1 MILII
6 IAVVVVGIALVARA
20 SWWLVSARSET
31 RSLDHYGDAM
41 QSLRTF
47 PERLLSSEQRR
58 PIVPAVQPNE
68 TEPGLSPPTP
78 ERLLS
83 GPSGSRGPHSW
94 ASEASSASA
103 QVDGRSIPPA
113 ADRPSAARTAA
124 QVIGLGDPPG
134 GRDPAVEANA
144 RLTGSTGLVL
154 IALLF
159 VEGLTIPFI
168 GRLVSWHILI
178 GLILVPP
185 LMVKMGSVLWRF
197 SRYYLND
204 PAFRR
209 AGPPHPLLRVL
220 GPLVMISTIVLFG
233 SGIALWLIGPTDRTM
248 FQLHQLSFVLWFIA
262 VAAHVVAH
270 LLRATRLAAA
280 DARDARGGR
289 GVGARQRRRA
299 RGRRGL
305 IAVSLV
311 AGLLLGLAARSVSSY
326 WTNGRTDRPAIH
338 ASSSSAVHRS

>member
-1 MILII
+1 
-6 IAVVVVGIALVARA
+6 
-20 SWWLVSARSET
+20 
-31 RSLDHYGDAM
+31 
-41 QSLRTF
+41 
-47 PERLLSSEQRR
+47 
-58 PIVPAVQPNE
+58 
-68 TEPGLSPPTP
+68 
-78 ERLLS
+78 
-83 GPSGSRGPHSW
+83 
-94 ASEASSASA
+94 
-103 QVDGRSIPPA
+103 
-113 ADRPSAARTAA
+113 
-124 QVIGLGDPPG
+124 
-134 GRDPAVEANA
+134 
-144 RLTGSTGLVL
+144 LTGSTGLVL

-159 VEGLTIPFI
+159 VEGLTVPFI

-185 LMVKMGSVLWRF
+185 LIVKMSSVLWRF

-209 AGPPHPLLRVL
+209 AGPPHPVLRVL
-220 GPLVMISTIVLFG
+220 GPLVMMSTIVLFG
-233 SGIALWLIGPTDRTM
+233 SGIALWLIGPSDRTV
-248 FQLHQLSFVLWFIA
+248 FRLHQLSFVFWFIV

-289 GVGARQRRRA
+289 GVDTRERRRA

-326 WTNGRTDRPAIH
+326 WTSGRTDRPAIH
-338 ASSSSAVHRS
+338 AASSSAVHRS